1 MKYGIVRMS
10 LIPIRKEPG
19 HRSELVNQLLFND
32 LYEVTASEGSWL
44 QVKSLHDA
52 YVGWIDSVQHSELTE
67 DEFNKNK
74 NGYAVAFETLC
85 MASSNQTSVAVP
97 YGSFLSGFDGLNFR
111 SGKEKWVY
119 NGKAVEPDYQKNIQV
134 LDKICSKFINAPYLW
149 GGRSPLGI
157 DCSGF
162 TQVVFRFL
170 GISLQRDAYQQA
182 EQGTLINFVEE
193 SQPGDLAF
201 FHNDEGKIIHV
212 GIVLKDQFII
222 HSSGKVRIDR
232 LDHFGIYNSETSRY
246 SHKLKMIKR
255 IVP

>member
-1 MKYGIVRMS
+1 MKHGIVRLS
-10 LIPIRKEPG
+10 IVPVRKEPT
-19 HRSELVNQLLFND
+19 HRAELINQLLFND
-32 LYEVTASEGSWL
+32 LYEIISSEGSWL
-44 QVKSLHDA
+44 QVRSLHDS
-52 YVGWIDSVQHSELTE
+52 YIGWIDSVQHSELSE
-67 DEFNKNK
+67 DELNKSK

-85 MASSNQTSVAVP
+85 MATSSQTSIAVP

-111 SGKEKWVY
+111 AGKEKWVY
-119 NGKAVEPDYQKNIQV
+119 NGKAIEPDYQKNIQV
-134 LDKICSKFINAPYLW
+134 LDRICSKYINTPYLW

-170 GISLQRDAYQQA
+170 GISLQRDSYQQA

-201 FHNDEGKIIHV
+201 FYNDEGKIIHV
-212 GIVLKDQFII
+212 GIILKDQLII

-232 LDHFGIYNSETSRY
+232 LDHFGIYNNETSRY